1 MPSAVARSRRPVY
14 PRLEISAETRLLM
27 WLALAV
33 FFIMAGNIAPVA
45 DEPGK
50 QSAMT
55 SVIRG
60 LGLLAGSGALVLPL
74 MIYGAGRLSWL
85 FVWFGSFLL
94 LLVFCVLCVVWL

>member
-33 FFIMAGNIAPVA
+33 FFNMAGNIAPVA

-74 MIYGAGRLSWL
+74 MIYGAGRLSRLIVWL
-85 FVWFGSFLL
+85 RPILQLL
-94 LLVFCVLCVVWL
+94 AYCVLCAVWS